1 MLFLIVVITSL
12 TSIPTLVLFIEVLG
26 ALWAG
31 ASSAGDNRVSAGSV
45 AVVVPAH
52 NESVGI
58 IPTLQDIAS
67 QLREDDRLIVVADNC
82 SDDTA
87 AVSVVHGAQVLPRN
101 EPDRRGKGYAMAWAI
116 AHLKEDPPEFV
127 LFVDADCR
135 LEQDFLTKT
144 LNYCARTGGPV
155 QALYL
160 MTSAEGFQVNQRVAE
175 FVWRLKNWVRPLG
188 LNHFG
193 RPVQLMGTG
202 MMFPWE
208 VIKSA
213 PLASGHIVEDLK
225 LGLDLGLAGT
235 PARFLPTVRVTS
247 EFATTERGAESQRQ
261 RWIEGHL
268 AMIASYVP
276 RLLVSSIA
284 KRNFDALV
292 LALDLL
298 VLPLS
303 LLVAI
308 AGCVAVLG
316 CAYALLA
323 GALLPAALAVLNFC
337 VLGGAL
343 MLAWFKF
350 GRDILPISQIPF
362 VMGQILQRFRLLRR
376 LVRRG
381 PSEWVRTD
389 RGRPE

>member
-1 MLFLIVVITSL
+1 MFFLIVVITAL
-12 TSIPTLVLFIEVLG
+12 VSIPTLVLLVEVFG

-31 ASSAGDNRVSAGSV
+31 ASSAGDDRVSAGWV

-52 NESVGI
+52 NESIGI
-58 IPTLQDIAS
+58 IPTLQDVAS
-67 QLREDDRLIVVADNC
+67 QLRECDRMIVVADNC
-82 SDDTA
+82 NDDTA
-87 AVSVVHGAQVLPRN
+87 AVSSAHGAHVLRRN

-116 AHLKEDPPEFV
+116 AHLKDNPPEFV

-135 LEQDFLTKT
+135 LQQGFLAKT
-144 LNYCARTGGPV
+144 LNYCARTGEPI

-175 FVWRLKNWVRPLG
+175 FAWRLKNWVRPLG

-225 LGLDLGLAGT
+225 LGLDLVLTGT
-235 PARFLPTVRVTS
+235 PARFLPTVRITS
-247 EFATTERGAESQRQ
+247 EFAATERGAESQRQ

-268 AMIASYVP
+268 AMIVSYVP

-284 KRNFDALV
+284 TLNFDALV
-292 LALDLL
+292 LAFDLL
-298 VLPLS
+298 VPPLS

-308 AGCVAVLG
+308 AGGIAVLG
-316 CAYALLA
+316 GAYALLA
-323 GALLPAALAVLNFC
+323 GALLPAALAILN
-337 VLGGAL
+337 LSAL
-343 MLAWFKF
+343 AAALTLAWLKF
-350 GRDILPISQIPF
+350 GRDILPASQIPF
-362 VMGQILQRFRLLRR
+362 VAGQILRRFHLLRR
-376 LVRRG
+376 LARRG
-381 PSEWVRTD
+381 SSEWIRTD
-389 RGRPE
+389 RSRPD

>member
-1 MLFLIVVITSL
+1 MMIFLAAL
-12 TSIPTLVLFIEVLG
+12 NALALIPTLVLAVEVLAALG
-26 ALWAG
+26 ARNDFNSECAVAG
-31 ASSAGDNRVSAGSV
+31 PV

-52 NESVGI
+52 NESGGI
-58 IPTLQDIAS
+58 IPTLKDVVP
-67 QLREDDRLIVVADNC
+67 QLRDCDRLIVVADNC

-87 AVSVVHGAQVLPRN
+87 AVSAAHGAQVLPRN

-135 LEQDFLTKT
+135 LEQDFMTKT
-144 LNYCARTGGPV
+144 LNYCARKGGPV

-175 FVWRLKNWVRPLG
+175 FAWRLKNWIRPLG
-188 LNHFG
+188 LNRLG
-193 RPVQLMGTG
+193 APVQLMGAG
-202 MMFPWE
+202 MMFPWD

-225 LGLDLGLAGT
+225 LGLDLALAGA
-235 PARFLPTVRVTS
+235 PAHFLPTARVTS
-247 EFATTERGAESQRQ
+247 EFASTERGTESQRQ

-268 AMIASYVP
+268 AVISSYVP

-298 VLPLS
+298 VPPLS
-303 LLVAI
+303 LLVVI
-308 AGCVAVLG
+308 AVGI
-316 CAYALLA
+316 ALLGGAYIWLA
-323 GALLPAALAVLNFC
+323 GSLLPVTLALLNLV

-343 MLAWFKF
+343 TLAWFKF
-350 GRDILPISQIPF
+350 GRDILPASQLPL
-362 VMGQILQRFRLLRR
+362 VLRQILQRFRLLRH
-376 LVRRG
+376 LARRG
-381 PSEWVRTD
+381 SSEWVRTD
-389 RGRPE
+389 RDKPE